1 MTNGVC
7 LNTELRLQWRETDN
21 WQLRRQ
27 EKKKKIGEGLFYIQM
42 ALKVIKYPGKNSR
55 QTNFVIQNI
64 FKFLIF
70 REGVEVATELK
81 SQMDELRRREEE
93 VTMYITVIQKIA
105 SITNLPIP
113 L

>member
-64 FKFLIF
+64 FNVGSGCLMCKVKGLC
-70 REGVEVATELK
+70 LN
-81 SQMDELRRREEE
+81 D
-93 VTMYITVIQKIA
+93 
-105 SITNLPIP
+105 
-113 L
+113 